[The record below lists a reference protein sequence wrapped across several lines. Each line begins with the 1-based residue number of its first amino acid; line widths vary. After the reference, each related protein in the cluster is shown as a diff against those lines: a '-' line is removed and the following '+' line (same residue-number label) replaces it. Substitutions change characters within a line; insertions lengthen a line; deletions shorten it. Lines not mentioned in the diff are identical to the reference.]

1 MLRHLGAA
9 GVLTLALAS
18 GALGAWPDDWP
29 YLRSEEGWFF
39 YQEPPPPP
47 KPTPTPELPQP
58 PEPPREETASVPRP
72 PDALEKALPS
82 EIPQAGPA
90 LEAWLLKLPD
100 TDLQELAPKAS
111 AAALRAWAP
120 ILMDQALT
128 LLHRSSVRKYLLV
141 QQEVLR
147 RSDRFSRI
155 WQEVIWTD
163 PTFDRPDAM
172 PMGSV
177 AQALYEEQRTRQEQ
191 ATLDGLRDS
200 VSLLLAVQADCPVCE
215 TQWQILSNWATRY
228 HFSVRPIARSL
239 TTLPDSTIA
248 LPYPEIL
255 TALQVQEYPSLF
267 LIQPSSGFL
276 TRLGTGLLS
285 EQEIATRLLRLVPG
299 ASPEGALNYAPALQP
314 PPPPATTAAEQ

>member
-1 MLRHLGAA
+1 MRLGMVTILLFVAA
-9 GVLTLALAS
+9 SAAS
-18 GALGAWPDDWP
+18 GAWPEDWP
-29 YLRSEEGWFF
+29 YLQSEEGWFF
-39 YQEPPPPP
+39 YHEPPPPP
-47 KPTPTPELPQP
+47 KPAPTPEVPPLPP
-58 PEPPREETASVPRP
+58 VLPDETPIPLKP
-72 PDALEKALPS
+72 PDAREKSIPS
-82 EIPQAGPA
+82 EIPTAGPA
-90 LEAWLLKLPD
+90 LEAWLEKLPD
-100 TDLQELAPKAS
+100 TELQALVPKAP

-128 LLHRSSVRKYLLV
+128 ILQRTNVRKYLLV

-177 AQALYEEQRTRQEQ
+177 AQALYEEQRTKQEQ

-215 TQWQILSNWATRY
+215 TQWAILNNWATRY
-228 HFSVRPIARSL
+228 RFSVRPIASDL
-239 TTLPDSTIA
+239 ITLADSTLA

-314 PPPPATTAAEQ
+314 PPPPASATAEK